1 MSPEPRE
8 FSALKPVAGRWW
20 RPFARSGDA
29 AVLHVDLAPRGA
41 REAEA
46 LAWLSA
52 DERSRWNR
60 IRHAGRR
67 REYALCRAAL
77 RAVLCARL
85 GCANDELSFEE
96 ARRGKPHARLRGA
109 PAPVSFSVSH
119 SGVHGLLAVARER
132 RLGVDVEQRVPRR
145 DLDALIEAVLAPDE
159 RTELASTSGGDRI
172 ARFYGLWTIKEA
184 LVKALGTGLQLDL
197 AGFEVPPAMR
207 RGVTDGVFRFP
218 HLPSVTW
225 RVENLGNEEFAAAV
239 AHEWKPEPREGQSA
253 SAARRAR
260 SSVFST
266 LP

>member
-1 MSPEPRE
+1 MLPEPRG
-8 FSALKPVAGRWW
+8 SAALKPVAGRRW
-20 RPFARSGDA
+20 RPFARAGDA
-29 AVLHVDLAPRGA
+29 AVLHVDLAPHAA

-46 LAWLSA
+46 LAWL
-52 DERSRWNR
+52 DEEERSRR
-60 IRHAGRR
+60 ERFRHGGRR
-67 REYALCRAAL
+67 RQYTLCRAAL
-77 RAVLCARL
+77 RALLCDRL
-85 GCANDELSFEE
+85 GCRNDELSFRESE
-96 ARRGKPHARLRGA
+96 RGKPHARLRGA

-119 SGVHGLLAVARER
+119 SGVHGLLAVAREG

-172 ARFYGLWTIKEA
+172 VRFYGLWTIKEA

-207 RGVTDGVFRFP
+207 RGMTDGVFRFA

-266 LP
+266 FP